1 MSTRRRSAW
10 LPVVVLLVLALPSC
24 EDAAKKKRAATA
36 PPMRATAPTLTA
48 AKTQAPEKKPAP
60 PKIQEKL
67 QPKPDAIDALV
78 AAVEKEYQTG
88 QENYNAGHLEAAKQN
103 FDHAFNMLLSGSTD
117 VHSDERL
124 EHEFDKIVEGTNGLE
139 MIALKAGDGFTE

>member
-1 MSTRRRSAW
+1 MSTPRRSAW
-10 LPVVVLLVLALPSC
+10 LPVIALLVLSFLSC
-24 EDAAKKKRAATA
+24 EEAAKKQRAATA

-48 AKTQAPEKKPAP
+48 ASTKAPEKKPAP

-67 QPKPDAIDALV
+67 QPKADAVDTLV
-78 AAVEKEYQTG
+78 AAVEKEYQAG

-117 VHSDERL
+117 VHSDDRL
-124 EHEFDKIVEGTNGLE
+124 EHEFDKIVEGTNG
-139 MIALKAGDGFTE
+139 GDDRA